1 MSFRIAAATSDGINI
16 DLHFGHA
23 DTLYIYEV
31 HDDGSYKLDDRIN
44 APGKMQDCENG
55 CGGGCHGGG
64 GGFSI
69 DTSFLKGVK
78 YVLAAKI
85 GNGIEKSLLRN
96 NITTPE
102 HPLGVYH
109 PHAGYHHI
117 KKENIGLIEVMGCAI
132 LPARLKDEM
141 ARLKEAV
148 LEGRDYRKDETL
160 EKHAD
165 WMDAIRSRYEEL
177 NADNID
183 RILRDEIGA
192 VFSKVLENAGVY
204 KRDEKGQKAFLR
216 FVDSVNRQ
224 DPDLM
229 MSTCRE

>member
-1 MSFRIAAATSDGINI
+1 MIMRGGDKMSFRIAAATSDGINI

-96 NITTPE
+96 NITAFSVETTIDNAVRKITIYE
-102 HPLGVYH
+102 
-109 PHAGYHHI
+109 
-117 KKENIGLIEVMGCAI
+117 K
-132 LPARLKDEM
+132 RLN
-141 ARLKEAV
+141 
-148 LEGRDYRKDETL
+148 GG
-160 EKHAD
+160 
-165 WMDAIRSRYEEL
+165 
-177 NADNID
+177 N
-183 RILRDEIGA
+183 
-192 VFSKVLENAGVY
+192 
-204 KRDEKGQKAFLR
+204 
-216 FVDSVNRQ
+216 
-224 DPDLM
+224 
-229 MSTCRE
+229 